1 MQNKKHKQL
10 LASNQELLEEV
21 GLLKGQILNI
31 EQREKQRRNDDAN
44 KHAEDVDVLR
54 RQNAAWKE
62 QLELLLS
69 APCSGNGTRILS
81 FQAAELANVFMPPL
95 PLLARWRPRAAMK
108 LFALSVYHRRLY
120 Q

>member
-69 APCSGNGTRILS
+69 APR
-81 FQAAELANVFMPPL
+81 
-95 PLLARWRPRAAMK
+95 K
-108 LFALSVYHRRLY
+108 
-120 Q
+120 